1 MIERLQG
8 KVENISII
16 KHIGDNLDLC
26 SMQIDFDN
34 LKIFY
39 DANDLM
45 QFIGQEVE
53 YTTRPDVIDGQAEL
67 VICELA
73 MLSTIQTVSSTENVK
88 LIPEG
93 NRRTMCNIEARTIRF
108 GDFYANCVALMS
120 GYELG
125 SSPRAKWFD
134 CKMIDKVSKE
144 FTVRL
149 FASNVDYDRMV
160 AILDGFVGG
169 YVAFDLEST
178 KYGYQTKEIVEL
190 PGTVEDS
197 PEVVVARDIIMNL
210 INSDAGLRDYVQ
222 KYDFMNVVS
231 KVIDGEP
238 GYMLV
243 RMASELYMINAIEN
257 ISTDLDI
264 RAMKRAVICSRG
276 YLLPRKANW
285 SKPMLNC
292 NRAMTVPTLKDD
304 KELLLILDVLSEEP
318 ASETK
323 LTYIKVKGLVNDII
337 DIRRGVSN
345 EKNEISNDNF
355 STIVNSFNGLL

>member
-16 KHIGDNLDLC
+16 KHISDNLDLC
-26 SMQIDFDN
+26 SMQIEFDN

-45 QFIGQEVE
+45 QFIGQDVE
-53 YTTRPDVIDGQAEL
+53 YTTRPDVIDGQPEL

-73 MLSTIQTVSSTENVK
+73 LLSTIQTVVSTENIK

-93 NRRTMCNIEARTIRF
+93 NKRTMCNIESRTIRF
-108 GDFYANCVALMS
+108 GDFYPNCVALMS
-120 GYELG
+120 GYTLG
-125 SSPRAKWFD
+125 SSPKAKWFD

-160 AILDGFVGG
+160 QILDGLKGG
-169 YVAFDLEST
+169 YVSFDLEST
-178 KYGYQTKEIVEL
+178 KYGYQTKEIIGL

-197 PEVVVARDIIMNL
+197 PEVVVAREIIKSL
-210 INSDAGLRDYVQ
+210 IASDAGLLDYDRR
-222 KYDFMNVVS
+222 YDFMNTIS
-231 KVIDGEP
+231 SVIDGEP

-243 RMASELYMINAIEN
+243 RMASEIYMINAIEN
-257 ISTDLDI
+257 ISTDLNI
-264 RAMKRAVICSRG
+264 KAMKRAVVCSRG
-276 YLLPRKANW
+276 YLLPHKANW
-285 SKPMLNC
+285 SKPLLNT
-292 NRAMTVPTLKDD
+292 NKAMSIPTLKGDT
-304 KELLLILDVLSEEP
+304 ELLLILDVLSEEQ

-323 LTYIKVKGLVNDII
+323 QTYIKIKGLVNDII
-337 DIRRGVSN
+337 DIRRGVSD
-345 EKNEISNDNF
+345 EKIENNVVNHNAI
-355 STIVNSFNGLL
+355 INSFNGLL